1 MKKFMEEFK
10 AFALRGN
17 VMDMAVGVIIGG
29 AFSGI
34 VTSLTDN
41 FINPILNVL
50 TGGATYTL
58 QDVSGFASS
67 FIASVVN
74 FIIMA
79 FILFCLLKAV
89 NKVTSLGAKKDE
101 PAAPTTKKC
110 PFCMSEIDIKATRCP
125 HCTSQLP
132 EEFKQLL
139 RMEILYFP
147 SSFLYLYIP
156 ASITKQHALQ
166 FQLHH
171 RATRPPTPGESAKL
185 TKFPTSTTT
194 RCPSKKPKGCPEG
207 TRLCGPFGVFF

>member
-41 FINPILNVL
+41 FIKPILNVL

-58 QDVSGFASS
+58 QDVSGFTSS
-67 FIASVVN
+67 FISSVVN
-74 FIIMA
+74 FLIMA

-89 NKVTSLGAKKDE
+89 NKVTSLGAKKE
-101 PAAPTTKKC
+101 ETAAPTTKKC

-125 HCTSQLP
+125 HCTSELP
-132 EEFKQLL
+132 EE
-139 RMEILYFP
+139 
-147 SSFLYLYIP
+147 
-156 ASITKQHALQ
+156 
-166 FQLHH
+166 
-171 RATRPPTPGESAKL
+171 
-185 TKFPTSTTT
+185 
-194 RCPSKKPKGCPEG
+194 
-207 TRLCGPFGVFF
+207 